1 MTRHSIPDLLC
12 LCPLT
17 PLMPVFLARFPS
29 LFLCCCCSSWVG
41 HEFVAKEMPA
51 KDGKCAALKNGTCGA
66 AFFAVSENDE
76 QAVHITPEFQ
86 AVFLDNKVKAQKTAQ
101 ELLEECRAKAN
112 AKLAAAL
119 TNKDDGPAGQHAAA
133 QAMDDLVKCVEG
145 GVAGTLER
153 LNEEI
158 AFQAS
163 VRTGIAA
170 TLENYTCLDDG
181 LNTTEDVHAEVWT
194 YQGRK
199 YPVHIKHERPASRIH
214 VVENFIDAEECDAME
229 QAAAKSLHRATVADG
244 KGGSR
249 LSENR
254 KALQAGIK
262 VDWTKEADG
271 DPIARLSRRVYDYTN
286 HVLGLNIKENGQ
298 EDLMSIQVCFDV
310 CGALFAWGAPPSDSH
325 FWGRSMRTVRGPWP
339 RRQGT

>member
-1 MTRHSIPDLLC
+1 M
-12 LCPLT
+12 
-17 PLMPVFLARFPS
+17 
-29 LFLCCCCSSWVG
+29 G